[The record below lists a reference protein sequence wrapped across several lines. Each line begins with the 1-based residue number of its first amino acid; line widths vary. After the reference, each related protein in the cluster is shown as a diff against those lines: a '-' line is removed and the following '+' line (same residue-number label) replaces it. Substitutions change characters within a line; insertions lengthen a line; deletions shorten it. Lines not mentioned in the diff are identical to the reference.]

1 MLIQQCDTKR
11 LCLILYA
18 RYFCLNPTTFSI
30 IMRIKDGGE
39 LVDIQEKVDDI
50 IELNAS
56 IKLVEEESK

>member
-1 MLIQQCDTKR
+1 
-11 LCLILYA
+11 
-18 RYFCLNPTTFSI
+18 
-30 IMRIKDGGE
+30 MRIKDGGE